1 MKTAAMKDEDY
12 AYMAKLVVASQH
24 DDSEAFAE
32 LYAITINKVYNYCRH
47 YLRNAFSAQ
56 DAVQEIYVTAL
67 TNIGKLN
74 DPTLFIAWLNQIS
87 FRTCYDMTRRKDPGY
102 DMPGSEIFEFLEDE
116 IHEDIDPEATAVKNA
131 ENDRLR
137 EAIDKLPFK
146 EKEIIIMRYY
156 NNMKLPEIASA
167 QGVSLSTVKRHLIN
181 AQERL
186 KGFLS

>member
-1 MKTAAMKDEDY
+1 MKDEDY

-87 FRTCYDMTRRKDPGY
+87 FRT
-102 DMPGSEIFEFLEDE
+102 
-116 IHEDIDPEATAVKNA
+116 
-131 ENDRLR
+131 
-137 EAIDKLPFK
+137 
-146 EKEIIIMRYY
+146 
-156 NNMKLPEIASA
+156 
-167 QGVSLSTVKRHLIN
+167 
-181 AQERL
+181 
-186 KGFLS
+186 